1 MGKSLIDKRYK
12 LRGLVGSGGMAD
24 VFLSHD
30 EVLDR
35 DVALKLLKDQ
45 YAENEEFVER
55 FKREARSAASLSH
68 PHIVPVFDWG
78 ETGDG
83 MYYIAMEYLSGG
95 TLKERIMSKGAL
107 PARTAAA
114 VALQIAEALQAAH
127 EWGMIHRDI
136 KSRNMLITDSGHV
149 KVADFGIAHAAEAS
163 TISDLGDILGS
174 VMYMSPE
181 QAIGEPVGPTSDLY
195 SLGVVLYEMLTG
207 RVPFEVATPT
217 DVPVKHAEEPPPHP
231 KEINPKVPEG
241 TDALVMKLLA
251 TDPADRYASAG
262 ELIEDLKRVWKGLSP
277 VVSLGDDA
285 TTVALGAPAASTLAA
300 PAPGGTR
307 LRRRRG
313 GLSWTLAAFMV
324 LALLSAVGGA
334 VGWNSLRDSG
344 AASIAEILRGVPGG
358 PSVGAGTKPSRPEEV
373 KVPGVEGSNVQEAS
387 ERLADAGFETEVR
400 PRQTPEED
408 AGKVFEQSVPGGK
421 EAKEGSKVFLTVGE
435 TPELAEVPDLV
446 GLSYTE
452 AETRLEEADLL
463 LGGVEEAP
471 SEMVPAG
478 VIIRQNPPPGT
489 TLDMGTYVYLT
500 TSVGPPEAGNAGERE
515 ASGVTSSEHDPS
527 SEALNEEA
535 AISAA
540 VRGHYE
546 AIGAGSFKEA
556 YSYFGPTFRSQH
568 RQSRWISGEQSYD
581 IRSST
586 IHSLTVEEVSG
597 TTATA
602 TVDVSFVDN
611 TGTPRFVIVWG
622 LVKEGGQWK
631 LDEQFSA
638 QRGMESQPDSS
649 PVPIANPTASPWASP
664 TPSGAGVS
672 PTREAN
678 EPRATWWQATSGAST
693 TSSTAYYDASA
704 AEVKSS
710 SG

>member
-1 MGKSLIDKRYK
+1 MWSMDNTLIDKRYE
-12 LRGLVGSGGMAD
+12 LRGPVGSGGMAN
-24 VFLSHD
+24 VFLAHD

-55 FKREARSAASLSH
+55 FKREARSTASLSH
-68 PHIVPVFDWG
+68 PHIVPVFAWG

-127 EWGMIHRDI
+127 EQGMIHRDI
-136 KSRNMLITDSGHV
+136 KPRNILITDSGNV

-174 VMYMSPE
+174 VKNMSPE
-181 QAIGEPVGPTSDLY
+181 QAIGEPVGPESDLY

-217 DVPVKHAEEPPPHP
+217 DVPIKHAEEPPPHP

-241 TDALVMKLLA
+241 T
-251 TDPADRYASAG
+251 
-262 ELIEDLKRVWKGLSP
+262 
-277 VVSLGDDA
+277 
-285 TTVALGAPAASTLAA
+285 
-300 PAPGGTR
+300 
-307 LRRRRG
+307 
-313 GLSWTLAAFMV
+313 
-324 LALLSAVGGA
+324 
-334 VGWNSLRDSG
+334 
-344 AASIAEILRGVPGG
+344 
-358 PSVGAGTKPSRPEEV
+358 
-373 KVPGVEGSNVQEAS
+373 NVQEAS

-400 PRQTPEED
+400 PRHSRAAD
-408 AGKVFEQSVPGGK
+408 AGRVFEQFVPGGK

-446 GLSYTE
+446 GLSYPE

-471 SEMVPAG
+471 SETVPAG
-478 VIIRQNPPPGT
+478 VIISQNPQPGT

-500 TSVGPPEAGNAGERE
+500 TSVGPPETGNAGERQP
-515 ASGVTSSEHDPS
+515 SGVTGSQRDPS
-527 SEALNEEA
+527 SEASNEEA
-535 AISAA
+535 AVSAA
-540 VRGHYE
+540 VGGHYE
-546 AIGAGSFKEA
+546 AIGAGNFKAA
-556 YSYFGPTFRSQH
+556 YSYFGPTFTSQH
-568 RQSRWISGEQSYD
+568 RQSRWISGEQSYE

-597 TTATA
+597 MTATA

-611 TGTPRFVIVWG
+611 TCTPRFFIVWG

-638 QRGMESQPDSS
+638 QRRTESQPDSS
-649 PVPIANPTASPWASP
+649 PTPIANPTAWIP
-664 TPSGAGVS
+664 GL
-672 PTREAN
+672 R
-678 EPRATWWQATSGAST
+678 
-693 TSSTAYYDASA
+693 
-704 AEVKSS
+704 
-710 SG
+710 

>member
-1 MGKSLIDKRYK
+1 MGKTLEYFAANTRRKLPTGVIWSMYNTLIDKRYE

-24 VFLSHD
+24 VFLAHD

-68 PHIVPVFDWG
+68 PHIVPVFAWG

-127 EWGMIHRDI
+127 EQGMIHRDI
-136 KSRNMLITDSGHV
+136 KPRNILITDSGHV

-174 VMYMSPE
+174 VKYMSPE
-181 QAIGEPVGPTSDLY
+181 KAIGEPVGPESDLY

-217 DVPVKHAEEPPPHP
+217 DVPVKHAEEPAPHP

-262 ELIEDLKRVWKGLSP
+262 EVIEDLRRIRKGLSP

-285 TTVALGAPAASTLAA
+285 TTVALGAPAASTLEA

-313 GLSWTLAAFMV
+313 GLSWTLVAFV
-324 LALLSAVGGA
+324 LFALLGA

-344 AASIAEILRGVPGG
+344 DAGIAEILGGVPGG
-358 PSVGAGTKPSRPEEV
+358 PSVGAGTEPSRPEEV

-400 PRQTPEED
+400 PRQSPAAD

-421 EAKEGSKVFLTVGE
+421 EAKQGSKVFLTVGE
-435 TPELAEVPDLV
+435 TPVLAEVPDLV
-446 GLSYTE
+446 GLSYPE

-471 SEMVPAG
+471 SETVPAG
-478 VIIRQNPPPGT
+478 VIIKQNPPPGT
-489 TLDMGTYVYLT
+489 TLDTGTYVYLT
-500 TSVGPPEAGNAGERE
+500 TSVGPPETGSAGERRP
-515 ASGVTSSEHDPS
+515 SGVTGSQRDPS
-527 SEALNEEA
+527 SEASNEEA
-535 AISAA
+535 AVSAA

-546 AIGAGSFKEA
+546 AIGADNFKEA

-568 RQSRWISGEQSYD
+568 RQSRWISGEQSYE

-597 TTATA
+597 MTATA

-638 QRGMESQPDSS
+638 QRG
-649 PVPIANPTASPWASP
+649 T
-664 TPSGAGVS
+664 
-672 PTREAN
+672 
-678 EPRATWWQATSGAST
+678 
-693 TSSTAYYDASA
+693 
-704 AEVKSS
+704 
-710 SG
+710 

>member
-1 MGKSLIDKRYK
+1 MDNTLIDKRYE
-12 LRGLVGSGGMAD
+12 LRGLVGSGGMAN

-45 YAENEEFVER
+45 YAQNEEFVER

-68 PHIVPVFDWG
+68 PHIVPVFAWG

-83 MYYIAMEYLSGG
+83 MYYMAMEYLSGG
-95 TLKERIMSKGAL
+95 TLKERIMSKGTL
-107 PARTAAA
+107 PARTATA

-127 EWGMIHRDI
+127 EQGMIHRDI
-136 KSRNMLITDSGHV
+136 KPRNILITDSGHV

-174 VMYMSPE
+174 VKYMSPE
-181 QAIGEPVGPTSDLY
+181 QAIGEPVGPGSDLY

-231 KEINPKVPEG
+231 KEIDPKVPEG

-262 ELIEDLKRVWKGLSP
+262 ELIEDLRRVRKGLSP
-277 VVSLGDDA
+277 VISLGDDA
-285 TTVALGAPAASTLAA
+285 TTVAMRAPAASTLAA

-324 LALLSAVGGA
+324 LALLGAVGGA

-358 PSVGAGTKPSRPEEV
+358 PSVGAGTKPSRPEV

-400 PRQTPEED
+400 PQQMPKAD
-408 AGKVFEQSVPGGK
+408 AGKVSEQSVPGGK

-435 TPELAEVPDLV
+435 TPVLAEVPDLV
-446 GLSYTE
+446 GLSYPE
-452 AETRLEEADLL
+452 AENRLEEADLL

-471 SEMVPAG
+471 SETVPAG
-478 VIIRQNPPPGT
+478 VIISQNPPPGT

-500 TSVGPPEAGNAGERE
+500 TSVGPPDTGNAGERQ
-515 ASGVTSSEHDPS
+515 ASGVTGSQRDPS
-527 SEALNEEA
+527 SEALSEEA
-535 AISAA
+535 VVSAA
-540 VRGHYE
+540 VGGHYE
-546 AIGAGSFKEA
+546 AIGAGNFKEA

-568 RQSRWISGEQSYD
+568 RQSRWISGEQSYE

-586 IHSLTVEEVSG
+586 IHSVTVEEVSG
-597 TTATA
+597 MTATA

-611 TGTPRFVIVWG
+611 TSTPRFVIVWG

-638 QRGMESQPDSS
+638 QRGMESQPDS
-649 PVPIANPTASPWASP
+649 PPAPIANPTGSPSASTA
-664 TPSGAGVS
+664 PSGAGVP

-678 EPRATWWQATSGAST
+678 EPRATW
-693 TSSTAYYDASA
+693 
-704 AEVKSS
+704 
-710 SG
+710 

>member
-1 MGKSLIDKRYK
+1 MDNTLIDKRYE
-12 LRGLVGSGGMAD
+12 LRGLVGSGGMAN

-45 YAENEEFVER
+45 YAQSEEFVER

-68 PHIVPVFDWG
+68 PHIVPVFAWG

-83 MYYIAMEYLSGG
+83 MYYMAMEYLSGG
-95 TLKERIMSKGAL
+95 TLKERIMSKGTL
-107 PARTAAA
+107 PARTATA

-127 EWGMIHRDI
+127 EQGMIHRDI
-136 KSRNMLITDSGHV
+136 KPRNILITDSGHV

-174 VMYMSPE
+174 VKYMSPE
-181 QAIGEPVGPTSDLY
+181 QAIGEPLGPGSDLY

-231 KEINPKVPEG
+231 KEIDPKVPEG

-262 ELIEDLKRVWKGLSP
+262 ELIEDLRRVRKGLSP
-277 VVSLGDDA
+277 VVPLGDDA
-285 TTVALGAPAASTLAA
+285 TTVAMGAPAASTLAA

-324 LALLSAVGGA
+324 LALLGAVGGA

-400 PRQTPEED
+400 PQQMPKAD
-408 AGKVFEQSVPGGK
+408 AGKVSEQSVPGGK

-435 TPELAEVPDLV
+435 TPVLAEVPDLV
-446 GLSYTE
+446 GLSYPE
-452 AETRLEEADLL
+452 AENRLEEADLL

-471 SEMVPAG
+471 SETVPAG
-478 VIIRQNPPPGT
+478 VIISQNPPPGT
-489 TLDMGTYVYLT
+489 TQDMGTYVYLT
-500 TSVGPPEAGNAGERE
+500 TSVGPPETGNAGERQ
-515 ASGVTSSEHDPS
+515 ASGVTGSQRDPS
-527 SEALNEEA
+527 SEALSEEA
-535 AISAA
+535 VVSAA
-540 VRGHYE
+540 VGGHYE
-546 AIGAGSFKEA
+546 AIGAGNFKEA

-568 RQSRWISGEQSYD
+568 RQSRWISGEQSYE

-586 IHSLTVEEVSG
+586 IHSVRVEEVSG
-597 TTATA
+597 MTATA

-638 QRGMESQPDSS
+638 QRGMES
-649 PVPIANPTASPWASP
+649 
-664 TPSGAGVS
+664 
-672 PTREAN
+672 
-678 EPRATWWQATSGAST
+678 
-693 TSSTAYYDASA
+693 
-704 AEVKSS
+704 
-710 SG
+710 

>member
-1 MGKSLIDKRYK
+1 MDNTLIDKRYE
-12 LRGLVGSGGMAD
+12 LRGLVGSGGMAN
-24 VFLSHD
+24 VFLAHD

-68 PHIVPVFDWG
+68 PHIVPVFAWG

-95 TLKERIMSKGAL
+95 TLRERIMSKGAL

-114 VALQIAEALQAAH
+114 AALQIAEALQAAH
-127 EWGMIHRDI
+127 EQGMIHRDI
-136 KSRNMLITDSGHV
+136 KPRNILITDSGHV

-174 VMYMSPE
+174 VKYMSPE
-181 QAIGEPVGPTSDLY
+181 QAIGEPVGPESDLY

-217 DVPVKHAEEPPPHP
+217 DVPIKHAEEPPPHP

-251 TDPADRYASAG
+251 TDPADRYVSAG
-262 ELIEDLKRVWKGLSP
+262 ELIEDLKRVRKGLSP

-285 TTVALGAPAASTLAA
+285 TTVAMEAPVASTLAA
-300 PAPGGTR
+300 PAPAGTR
-307 LRRRRG
+307 VRKRRRG
-313 GLSWTLAAFMV
+313 GLSWTLAAFV
-324 LALLSAVGGA
+324 IFALLSAVGGA

-344 AASIAEILRGVPGG
+344 DAGIAEILRGVPGG

-373 KVPGVEGSNVQEAS
+373 KVPGVEGTNVQEAS

-400 PRQTPEED
+400 PRHGRAAD
-408 AGKVFEQSVPGGK
+408 AGRVFEQFVPGGK

-446 GLSYTE
+446 GLSYPE

-471 SEMVPAG
+471 SETVPAG
-478 VIIRQNPPPGT
+478 VIISQNPQPGT

-500 TSVGPPEAGNAGERE
+500 TSVGPPETGNTGERQP
-515 ASGVTSSEHDPS
+515 SGVTGSQRDPS
-527 SEALNEEA
+527 SEASNEEA
-535 AISAA
+535 AVSAA
-540 VRGHYE
+540 VGGHYE
-546 AIGAGSFKEA
+546 AIGAGNFKAA
-556 YSYFGPTFRSQH
+556 YSYFGPTFTSQH
-568 RQSRWISGEQSYD
+568 RQSRWISGEQSYE

-597 TTATA
+597 MTATA

-611 TGTPRFVIVWG
+611 TGTPRFFIVWG

-638 QRGMESQPDSS
+638 QRRTESQPDSS
-649 PVPIANPTASPWASP
+649 PAPIANPTAWIP
-664 TPSGAGVS
+664 GL
-672 PTREAN
+672 R
-678 EPRATWWQATSGAST
+678 
-693 TSSTAYYDASA
+693 
-704 AEVKSS
+704 
-710 SG
+710 